1 MGTPMSDKYAKK
13 TAKQAEIKGAA
24 ELELGGMG
32 VAGPSRKVI
41 LENLLPSATKSY

>member
-1 MGTPMSDKYAKK
+1 MTGEGEGVHEDEEGTS
-13 TAKQAEIKGAA
+13 IKGAA